1 MTATTPFNAADH
13 IETPEQAAVFLDE
26 ALATGDAGYIQHALG
41 VLARSKGMTHLADA
55 TGLGRQGLYKA
66 LAEDGSPKF
75 ETVLNVV
82 RALGIQLH
90 ATLADQAAA

>member
-13 IETPEQAAVFLDE
+13 IETREQAAVFLDE
-26 ALATGDAGYIQHALG
+26 ALSTGNAGYIQHALG
-41 VLARSKGMTHLADA
+41 VLARSKGMSHLAEE

-75 ETVLNVV
+75 ETVLKVV
-82 RALGIQLH
+82 AALGIQLH
-90 ATLADQAAA
+90 AAPADQVAA